1 MSQTL
6 AAGSGPATSRGASA
20 ASATARPR
28 PRGPARAPRPS
39 LRVVAAP
46 VSERSRSLF
55 VGGCLALLIGGLLTL
70 LMLNIALAQ
79 GSFRLHDL
87 TLASRLLTDQAQALN
102 EDIAVQAAPA
112 QLAKKAAALGMVPSG
127 SVAFLRLS
135 DGKILGVATPA
146 AAPKAPTVSQTTPN
160 RATTV
165 SPNGATTPNP
175 TSTAAA
181 TATSTKPSPRTATA
195 APTAVRTAAPTPS
208 KTKR

>member
-6 AAGSGPATSRGASA
+6 AAGSGRRASRGPSA
-20 ASATARPR
+20 AVGTPGRTSPARP
-28 PRGPARAPRPS
+28 PRPS

-55 VGGCLALLIGGLLTL
+55 VGACLALLIGGLLTL
-70 LMLNIALAQ
+70 LMINIALAQ

-112 QLAKKAAALGMVPSG
+112 QLARKAGALGMVPSE

-135 DGKILGVATPA
+135 DGRILGVATPA
-146 AAPKAPTVSQTTPN
+146 PAPKAPTVSQT
-160 RATTV
+160 
-165 SPNGATTPNP
+165 SPNQGATP
-175 TSTAAA
+175 
-181 TATSTKPSPRTATA
+181 TATSTA
-195 APTAVRTAAPTPS
+195 APTATSSTPSPTRSATTAPTPRTTTAPAPR
-208 KTKR
+208 KPKR

>member
-6 AAGSGPATSRGASA
+6 AAGSGHRASRGASA
-20 ASATARPR
+20 APGGASAATARGGLR
-28 PRGPARAPRPS
+28 SPARPPRPS

-55 VGGCLALLIGGLLTL
+55 VGACLVLLIGGLLTL
-70 LMLNIALAQ
+70 LMINIALAQ

-135 DGKILGVATPA
+135 DGRILGVATPA
-146 AAPKAPTVSQTTPN
+146 PAPKAPTVSQTSPNPKATPARTS
-160 RATTV
+160 RATTTANP
-165 SPNGATTPNP
+165 STTP
-175 TSTAAA
+175 
-181 TATSTKPSPRTATA
+181 
-195 APTAVRTAAPTPS
+195 APTPS
-208 KTKR
+208 TTSAPVSRKPKR

>member
-6 AAGSGPATSRGASA
+6 AAGSGPRASRAG
-20 ASATARPR
+20 SATTAPAPSLRS
-28 PRGPARAPRPS
+28 PARAPRPS

-46 VSERSRSLF
+46 VGERSRSLF
-55 VGGCLALLIGGLLTL
+55 VGGCLALLVGGLLTL

-102 EDIAVQAAPA
+102 EDIAIQAAPA

-146 AAPKAPTVSQTTPN
+146 AAPKAPTVSQTTQNP
-160 RATTV
+160 
-165 SPNGATTPNP
+165 ATTPNP
-175 TSTAAA
+175 TSTAAT
-181 TATSTKPSPRTATA
+181 TAKSTSPRTAT
-195 APTAVRTAAPTPS
+195 PAPTPS
-208 KTKR
+208 KPRR